1 VSENKLFSTYIYMAI
16 LGGPFIINQLLFF
29 WETHV
34 DFTKRKDGLTR
45 YNRGVQGGAPAQLR
59 LLV

>member
-1 VSENKLFSTYIYMAI
+1 MAI

-34 DFTKRKDGLTR
+34 DFTKRKDGLIR

-59 LLV
+59 LVV